1 MIPHEYIEELT
12 RRTDIVDLV
21 GSYVQLKRKG
31 RLYGGLCP
39 FHSEKTPSFY
49 VYPDTQSFYC
59 FGCGAGGDAITFAK
73 KINSISYGEAVKL
86 LAGRAGMPEPQEDDK
101 TGRMRSRILSM
112 NKEAARFF
120 HACLNSTVEEA
131 YWRRRGLDDKTI
143 VRFGLGYAPND
154 GQALYQFLRDK
165 GYNQQELDASG
176 LFKRSQSGRIYCLF
190 WKRVMTPIFDLR
202 GNIIAFGGRVLDD
215 SKPKYVNSP
224 ETLVYHKSE
233 TVFALQIAKK
243 SASRRFVLCEGY
255 MDVISMQQA
264 GIDTAVC
271 ACGTALTPEQV
282 RLISEYAE
290 EVILSYDS
298 DEAGQKATLRSLELF
313 RNSPV
318 RVGVLQIP
326 GAKDP
331 DEYIKKYGAE
341 RFQALLDGVGNALD
355 FRLKRLRDQYDLK
368 QDAQR
373 LEYVR
378 EAVDM
383 LAERSNPTEQEVYA
397 GRLAEETNIS
407 KTAIMTQLAAA
418 VKKAGNKRRRDQNRA
433 RLHSGEMNRI
443 SVPYS
448 AGGSQALGV
457 ASAKIEGR
465 LRTPE
470 YVAAAVSACLAG
482 REGRAYDRD
491 LLKNAFSRS
500 GFTSGYLDGKID
512 GTMFGVRSEADAE
525 LTKKTLPALRE
536 LYRRERSRVPVRMK
550 LEIEG
555 GGEKLTV
562 TDDEGNRAFAYGD
575 AEPQPA
581 RTDPT
586 ESLQRS
592 LSKTGGTPFAV
603 EKIDVEMDGGPWFV
617 PGSAVNELRRTALE
631 GLQQKREVLHP
642 WPVNDVT
649 LPPLPLRT
657 LPPHRTLR
665 ARFEHWDQV
674 PERALSG
681 IEYLILPIA
690 QADRVPRE
698 WRSKTILELP
708 RVMFGAL
715 EADTARRI
723 AATQDAGFAGYE
735 AGNIAHLRL
744 CRGLPLSGG
753 FGLNVTND
761 LSAQFYADHGLDSIL
776 ILPEVKD
783 SDISTIA
790 PTKNGKPVPTGVLI
804 YGHMPL
810 MVTRACP
817 LQNIHDCTH
826 CDKTGV
832 LTDRKAKKFPVRC
845 GMGVRTI
852 YNPVPIYMGDKPG
865 ALTVDYGVAYFTLET
880 REEAAAILDAIRQHA
895 PFEGDFTRG
904 LYFKGTN

>member
-1 MIPHEYIEELT
+1 MIPHEYIEELN
-12 RRTDIVDLV
+12 RRTDIVELV

-59 FGCGAGGDAITFAK
+59 FGCGAGGDAINFAK
-73 KINSISYGEAVKL
+73 KINSIDYGEAVKM
-86 LAGRAGMPEPQEDDK
+86 LAARAGMPEPQEDDK

-120 HACLNSTVEEA
+120 HACLNSTVEEARQARA

-243 SASRRFVLCEGY
+243 SASRRYVLCEGY

-282 RLISEYAE
+282 RLISEYAD

-341 RFQALLDGVGNALD
+341 RFRALLDGVGNALD

-407 KTAIMTQLAAA
+407 KNAIMTQLATA
-418 VKKAGNKRRRDQNRA
+418 VKKAGSKRRREQNRA
-433 RLHSGEMNRI
+433 RLQSGEMNQI
-443 SVPYS
+443 NVPYS

-457 ASAKIEGR
+457 ASAEQRILAALLREPSYLKQVQSQLSPDKFVLPQQKELYQAMLTCQEQGIEISLSTLRPFVQSEETLNELSR
-465 LRTPE
+465 LAAQYSDVNCTP
-470 YVAAAVSACLAG
+470 
-482 REGRAYDRD
+482 DD
-491 LLKNAFSRS
+491 LRL
-500 GFTSGYLDGKID
+500 YLDRIAQ
-512 GTMFGVRSEADAE
+512 GTPIASKAANMSNEDLERYLQSMRE
-525 LTKKTLPALRE
+525 KKQGDLPA
-536 LYRRERSRVPVRMK
+536 
-550 LEIEG
+550 
-555 GGEKLTV
+555 
-562 TDDEGNRAFAYGD
+562 DE
-575 AEPQPA
+575 
-581 RTDPT
+581 
-586 ESLQRS
+586 
-592 LSKTGGTPFAV
+592 
-603 EKIDVEMDGGPWFV
+603 
-617 PGSAVNELRRTALE
+617 
-631 GLQQKREVLHP
+631 
-642 WPVNDVT
+642 
-649 LPPLPLRT
+649 
-657 LPPHRTLR
+657 
-665 ARFEHWDQV
+665 
-674 PERALSG
+674 
-681 IEYLILPIA
+681 
-690 QADRVPRE
+690 
-698 WRSKTILELP
+698 
-708 RVMFGAL
+708 
-715 EADTARRI
+715 
-723 AATQDAGFAGYE
+723 
-735 AGNIAHLRL
+735 
-744 CRGLPLSGG
+744 
-753 FGLNVTND
+753 
-761 LSAQFYADHGLDSIL
+761 
-776 ILPEVKD
+776 
-783 SDISTIA
+783 
-790 PTKNGKPVPTGVLI
+790 
-804 YGHMPL
+804 
-810 MVTRACP
+810 
-817 LQNIHDCTH
+817 
-826 CDKTGV
+826 
-832 LTDRKAKKFPVRC
+832 
-845 GMGVRTI
+845 
-852 YNPVPIYMGDKPG
+852 
-865 ALTVDYGVAYFTLET
+865 
-880 REEAAAILDAIRQHA
+880 
-895 PFEGDFTRG
+895 
-904 LYFKGTN
+904 